1 MEQLRKGATGA
12 GLLVS
17 VSDRSFFDS
26 FKEAGSLAKHLA
38 GGRSDESELV
48 RELAGER
55 GSGFGV
61 RSAPQEIESETVEAL
76 RGAVS
81 TLQAKAPDEVEAYSC
96 SCSRWPRLSARRP
109 GAARRPKRRRSRRS
123 RGAGLKTR
131 LSAAAVEAGDGA
143 RTHASSRSVT
153 LQGFVDTS

>member
-1 MEQLRKGATGA
+1 MASKADFTEQEWEQLRKGATGA

-38 GGRSDESELV
+38 GGRSGESELV

-61 RSAPQEIESETVEAL
+61 RSSPAEIETETLGAI
-76 RGAVS
+76 RDAVS
-81 TLQAKAPDEVEAYSC
+81 TLQAKAPDEVDAYRSFVLDVAEAV
-96 SCSRWPRLSARRP
+96 
-109 GAARRPKRRRSRRS
+109 GKAAGGGEAAEAATIEKI
-123 RGAGLKTR
+123 RGALG
-131 LSAAAVEAGDGA
+131 
-143 RTHASSRSVT
+143 
-153 LQGFVDTS
+153 

>member
-1 MEQLRKGATGA
+1 MASKADFTEQEWEQLRKGATGA

-38 GGRSDESELV
+38 GGRSGESELV

-61 RSAPQEIESETVEAL
+61 RSSPAEIETETLDAIRE
-76 RGAVS
+76 AVS
-81 TLQAKAPDEVEAYSC
+81 TLQAKAPDEVEAYRSFV
-96 SCSRWPRLSARRP
+96 LDVAEAV
-109 GAARRPKRRRSRRS
+109 GKAAGGGEAAEAATIEKI
-123 RGAGLKTR
+123 RGALG
-131 LSAAAVEAGDGA
+131 
-143 RTHASSRSVT
+143 
-153 LQGFVDTS
+153 

>member
-1 MEQLRKGATGA
+1 MASKADFTEQEWEQLRKGATGA

-38 GGRSDESELV
+38 GGRSGESELV
-48 RELAGER
+48 RELAGQR

-61 RSAPQEIESETVEAL
+61 RSSPAEIETETLDAI

-81 TLQAKAPDEVEAYSC
+81 TLQAKAPDEVEAYRSFV
-96 SCSRWPRLSARRP
+96 LEVAEAV
-109 GAARRPKRRRSRRS
+109 GKAAGGGEAAEAATIEKI
-123 RGAGLKTR
+123 RGALG
-131 LSAAAVEAGDGA
+131 
-143 RTHASSRSVT
+143 
-153 LQGFVDTS
+153 

>member
-1 MEQLRKGATGA
+1 MASKADFTEQEWEQLRKGATGA

-38 GGRSDESELV
+38 GGRSGESELV

-61 RSAPQEIESETVEAL
+61 RSSPTEIETETLEAI

-81 TLQAKAPDEVEAYSC
+81 TLQAKAPNEVEAYRSFV
-96 SCSRWPRLSARRP
+96 LDVAEAV
-109 GAARRPKRRRSRRS
+109 GKAAGGGEAAEAATIEKI
-123 RGAGLKTR
+123 RGALG
-131 LSAAAVEAGDGA
+131 
-143 RTHASSRSVT
+143 
-153 LQGFVDTS
+153 

>member
-1 MEQLRKGATGA
+1 MASKADFTEQEWEQLRKGATGA

-38 GGRSDESELV
+38 GGRSGESELV

-61 RSAPQEIESETVEAL
+61 RSSPAEIETETLGAI
-76 RGAVS
+76 RDAVS
-81 TLQAKAPDEVEAYSC
+81 TLQAKAPDEVEAYRSFV
-96 SCSRWPRLSARRP
+96 LDVAEAV
-109 GAARRPKRRRSRRS
+109 GKAAGGGEAAEAATIEKI
-123 RGAGLKTR
+123 RGALG
-131 LSAAAVEAGDGA
+131 
-143 RTHASSRSVT
+143 
-153 LQGFVDTS
+153 

>member
-1 MEQLRKGATGA
+1 MAKKSDFTEQEWELLRKGATGA

-55 GSGFGV
+55 GSGFGA
-61 RSAPQEIESETVEAL
+61 RSAAHEIESETVEAL
-76 RGAVS
+76 RSAVS
-81 TLQAKAPDEVEAYSC
+81 TLQAKAPDEVEAYRSFV
-96 SCSRWPRLSARRP
+96 LEVAEAV
-109 GAARRPKRRRSRRS
+109 GKAA
-123 RGAGLKTR
+123 GGGE
-131 LSAAAVEAGDGA
+131 AAETATIEKIRAA
-143 RTHASSRSVT
+143 LA
-153 LQGFVDTS
+153 

>member
-1 MEQLRKGATGA
+1 VAKKSDFTEQEWEQLRKGATGA

-38 GGRSDESELV
+38 GGRTGESELV
-48 RELAGER
+48 RELASER

-81 TLQAKAPDEVEAYSC
+81 TLQAKAPDEVEAYKSFV
-96 SCSRWPRLSARRP
+96 LEVAEAV
-109 GAARRPKRRRSRRS
+109 GKAA
-123 RGAGLKTR
+123 GGGE
-131 LSAAAVEAGDGA
+131 AAEAATIEKIRAALD
-143 RTHASSRSVT
+143 
-153 LQGFVDTS
+153 